1 MKFFY
6 FYEDLLTEAR
16 YASDEKFEWILSNLE
31 GWLFEKLFS
40 NPIAIRNL
48 KFYNPFRTYL
58 QQNTNEKIDSD
69 SDIVMA
75 IDQLKFFLNSLNK
88 NESQKILS
96 DIFEKFPDLKT
107 KALRFGKP
115 EPTGKRGRPVG
126 SKNKPKT
133 EPKIEPE
140 IDIMKTAVR
149 QDTTSEPLRKGR
161 PKLYDDNLTSAERA
175 KYKKEGQAM
184 IKSLESKAESLDN
197 QVDIIINRIKKIMT
211 DVDKR
216 KKFFGIE

>member
-1 MKFFY
+1 MKFFH
-6 FYEDLLTEAR
+6 FYEDLLTEAK
-16 YASDEKFEWILSNLE
+16 YTSDEKFDWILSNIE

-69 SDIVMA
+69 SDIVMS
-75 IDQLKFFLNSLNK
+75 IDQLKFFLNSLKK

-96 DIFEKFPDLKT
+96 DIFEKFPDLKA
-107 KALRFGKP
+107 KASRFGKP

-140 IDIMKTAVR
+140 IDIMKTAVP
-149 QDTTSEPLRKGR
+149 QDPTSEPLRKGR
-161 PKLYDDNLTSAERA
+161 PKLYDDGLTSAERA

-216 KKFFGIE
+216 KKFFGI